1 MGCMMCVVGCGP
13 MGAEFERVPPPL
25 AFAEVRETSRW
36 CSTFDAKWWKAIDDS
51 YTVYDQEV
59 EELILRDWDQFAT
72 LATQERMQSKQVDA
86 RAARSLLAR
95 MRGVEQKSNGLEIAF
110 IDRCRET
117 LPPESKEFLE
127 LFSARRRF
135 ERAGSTWISP
145 SEALPGPLE
154 LLALDGPPINAPQLI
169 EAAIGVYSR
178 SAEVLERERRKRFTA
193 YLEFIETNTSAIAV
207 LGEVEAAHGKQSP
220 KAKQH
225 AAIVSGCRDVLQSAH
240 DASDEA
246 VRRALSTEAQGFA
259 SFIEDPARR
268 ADFEER
274 ILQCF
279 VVEGLSAPASR
290 AQFAVL
296 RAIAERMEVD
306 ADRVKR
312 LAEIA
317 AFETTWTAEW
327 GSVKAALRDSAS
339 VPQGALLARAKQLKD
354 KLDHF
359 AAPSI
364 RSNAPE
370 FDRLMRLVAARVLRA
385 EDAAA
390 QLTGEIALIPKVEVV
405 EDALAQSRDRGM
417 RLFVGWPLHPES
429 TSVIAA
435 ALNLD
440 AAQAVRVEEIRRE
453 EATRLA
459 ERTAPV
465 LEKVKD
471 VSRELQNVARDSVDM
486 HVRRVMQQV
495 RAHLLITHALDGEAN
510 ARFINRV
517 AEEMHVSTDDARW
530 RVPRLTAALL
540 CEVGAKTAEGEGE
553 SLGGVTD
560 AAALDLFDLPRAAG
574 LTAVEEELF
583 NELVLAHALE
593 LLDAAHAA
601 RERMLMNVSRIFRVL
616 AMGGDV
622 GEYWETFEAG
632 AVATE
637 LRFAILSESRRVLGG
652 DAADRVERAFRL
664 LVVPGL
670 ECERSMLIDAL
681 RECAED
687 SSTAPEL
694 AAVAA
699 VAVIEADARRTRA
712 LRDATRWRA
721 HRVLSEPLRSE
732 EAWNALARISPM
744 GALLRQRSIDAD
756 ERALAAVARVVN
768 ASAMPDWLREG
779 IESFEA
785 RRVRQFFPER
795 REWKIDRSG
804 S

>member
-1 MGCMMCVVGCGP
+1 MRSPCFLARFLMRSSLGLFLMGCMMCVVGCGP

-36 CSTFDAKWWKAIDDS
+36 CSTFDPKWWKAIDDS

-86 RAARSLLAR
+86 RAARSLLTR

-154 LLALDGPPINAPQLI
+154 ILALDGPPINARQLI

-259 SFIEDPARR
+259 SFIEDPVRR

-296 RAIAERMEVD
+296 RAIAERMDVD

-390 QLTGEIALIPKVEVV
+390 QLTGEIALTPKVEVV

-417 RLFVGWPLHPES
+417 RLFVG
-429 TSVIAA
+429 
-435 ALNLD
+435 
-440 AAQAVRVEEIRRE
+440 
-453 EATRLA
+453 
-459 ERTAPV
+459 
-465 LEKVKD
+465 
-471 VSRELQNVARDSVDM
+471 
-486 HVRRVMQQV
+486 
-495 RAHLLITHALDGEAN
+495 
-510 ARFINRV
+510 
-517 AEEMHVSTDDARW
+517 
-530 RVPRLTAALL
+530 
-540 CEVGAKTAEGEGE
+540 
-553 SLGGVTD
+553 
-560 AAALDLFDLPRAAG
+560 
-574 LTAVEEELF
+574 
-583 NELVLAHALE
+583 
-593 LLDAAHAA
+593 
-601 RERMLMNVSRIFRVL
+601 
-616 AMGGDV
+616 
-622 GEYWETFEAG
+622 
-632 AVATE
+632 
-637 LRFAILSESRRVLGG
+637 
-652 DAADRVERAFRL
+652 
-664 LVVPGL
+664 
-670 ECERSMLIDAL
+670 
-681 RECAED
+681 
-687 SSTAPEL
+687 
-694 AAVAA
+694 
-699 VAVIEADARRTRA
+699 
-712 LRDATRWRA
+712 
-721 HRVLSEPLRSE
+721 
-732 EAWNALARISPM
+732 
-744 GALLRQRSIDAD
+744 
-756 ERALAAVARVVN
+756 
-768 ASAMPDWLREG
+768 
-779 IESFEA
+779 
-785 RRVRQFFPER
+785 
-795 REWKIDRSG
+795 
-804 S
+804 